1 MDMDTDKSLKTRKKT
16 SGRFAEFT
24 EYETSIYLT
33 LVTEG
38 ALNAK
43 ELSKKSKVPYSRI
56 YQIIQSLIDKG
67 FVVKDEE
74 DRPTLYTATPPI
86 DAIQNAKE
94 RYFEDV
100 NKKAKNLLDVLNPI
114 YLMKSLPQKLDV
126 FYLEGTDNCYLKL
139 SELFSR
145 TEDKLYIAS
154 GSIQLLDNFYEEIK
168 RLRLRGITDIK
179 MVIQKDILGE
189 DYENSPK
196 YQQYKELG
204 VVKLTKFMFGTMIIS
219 DDGKDSFFAFKKF
232 LFTKDNLTGL
242 FSENPVVGSIMREWF
257 NYSFNEAQEN

>member
-1 MDMDTDKSLKTRKKT
+1 MELPRHLKESLKDL
-16 SGRFAEFT
+16 GFT

-67 FVVKDEE
+67 FVVRDEE
-74 DRPTLYTATPPI
+74 DRPTLYSATPPI

-94 RYFEDV
+94 RYFDDV

-126 FYLEGTDNCYLKL
+126 FYLEGTDNCYLKV
-139 SELFSR
+139 SEMINR
-145 TEDKLYIAS
+145 TENKLCLAS
-154 GSIQLLDNFYEEIK
+154 GSIQLLDKFYEDIK
-168 RLRLRGITDIK
+168 KLRLRGISDIK
-179 MVIQKDILGE
+179 MVIQKDVFGD
-189 DYENSPK
+189 DYQNSPK
-196 YQQYKELG
+196 FQKYKELG
-204 VVKLTKFMFGTMIIS
+204 VVKLTPFMFGTMIIS

-232 LFTKDNLTGL
+232 LFTNDSLTGL

-257 NYSFNEAQEN
+257 TYSFNEGQEN